1 MEVVGEAP
9 GDDNCGEEW
18 PVVDSSNGRVW
29 PFVSSGAADDSTSLS
44 NDWRK
49 LGPLPGGATCC
60 TSSLCR
66 LEDPG
71 TGLRVAGASAGAS
84 DEDSATS
91 NARLV
96 LGLLSG
102 RCGSE
107 AGSVSRGEVVGD
119 FRFLLLDDDGSR

>member
-1 MEVVGEAP
+1 MG
-9 GDDNCGEEW
+9 N
-18 PVVDSSNGRVW
+18 SNGRVW

-49 LGPLPGGATCC
+49 LGPLPGGAPCC
-60 TSSLCR
+60 TSGPCR
-66 LEDPG
+66 LEGPG
-71 TGLRVAGASAGAS
+71 TGLRVASASTGAS
-84 DEDSATS
+84 DEDSARS

-107 AGSVSRGEVVGD
+107 VGSTSRGEVVGD
-119 FRFLLLDDDGSR
+119 FRFLLLDDGSR